1 MKKSFG
7 GQKEQN
13 NVNHLQNKRYILY
26 KHFNM
31 ERTLA
36 RMERYQTEN
45 NLEGIIDMTLD
56 NIIIKYES
64 VPQYLKDFYSETTL
78 SDEWI
83 ALSNEEK
90 EKILDDD
97 LKKYMNSGYFTNDQ
111 IKNLYNQYGNNDYP
125 VACMCKLQR
134 IFIPAFELCR
144 ICV

>member
-1 MKKSFG
+1 
-7 GQKEQN
+7 
-13 NVNHLQNKRYILY
+13 
-26 KHFNM
+26 M

-111 IKNLYNQYGNNDYP
+111 IMNLYNQYGNNDYP
-125 VACMCKLQR
+125 VA
-134 IFIPAFELCR
+134 
-144 ICV
+144 